1 MIGRSPNSQTGE
13 VTVTGNQYKG
23 IELKTDE
30 KNQARSA
37 NASDSGVASCT
48 IPLELANIE
57 PEDAKQL
64 GIDRTLN
71 PKTITLETFK
81 KLSTEEKSQL
91 TKIWTEQFIQLQEL
105 PMEKKVKTIPT
116 TEHGFLCLD
125 LNLLNKEGYDTFF
138 ETLKNNTSIVHLQL
152 YNCKNLTDLK
162 ALQPL
167 TNLQSVHLQ
176 GCQNLT
182 NVEALESLT
191 KLQSLNLQG
200 CQKL

>member
-1 MIGRSPNSQTGE
+1 MSGISSVRPAEIKIQ
-13 VTVTGNQYKG
+13 VTVTGNQDQG
-23 IELKTDE
+23 RELKTDE

-37 NASDSGVASCT
+37 NASDSVVASCA
-48 IPLELANIE
+48 IPPELANLE
-57 PEDAKQL
+57 PEDAKKL

-71 PKTITLETFK
+71 PKTITFETFK

-125 LNLLNKEGYDTFF
+125 FNLLNKEDYDTFF

-162 ALQPL
+162 ALQFL
-167 TNLQSVHLQ
+167 TNIQSLILS

-182 NVEALESLT
+182 DLKAL
-191 KLQSLNLQG
+191 QP
-200 CQKL
+200 